1 VDTGDDEGHA
11 VSSELAERLGES
23 KAAIAEVFRNP
34 GLRKVNVALAG
45 SIMGDWAYAVAVSVY
60 AYRHGGATAVG
71 VYGVARYISMAVASP
86 FTSMLADRYDRKH
99 VMVVADGIRFVL
111 VAVAAL
117 VIAADGPSLVVYA
130 LGLLTS
136 LAGTAFRPAQ
146 AALLPKLANH
156 PAELTAANVAAST
169 IESVGFFAGPAVAG
183 TLLALADVAIV
194 FGFNAATFLWS
205 GLLVTTL
212 HVPVR
217 ATDALEVD
225 SVDEEPAAEA
235 PRTSILAG
243 ASLGFREIL
252 ASRDLRVLM
261 SLYCAQTVVAG
272 ASLVFGVA
280 IAFEMLGMSESG
292 VGMLDAMVGVGGL
305 VGGFVA
311 LLLATRGRLAVDFG
325 VGVMLW
331 SAPLLIVV
339 AFPSLAPVLIVM
351 AILGLGN
358 SIVDINA
365 FTIMQRLVSDEV
377 MGRVF
382 GAVDSALIAGMALGS
397 LAMPLLMHT
406 EGLRTGLL
414 VIGTSVTALSL
425 ASFGALRRIDTIALA
440 PDGLGVIRSAALF
453 APLPERSIERL
464 ARCATLVT
472 VPAGE
477 VVMSRGDPGDL
488 YYVIE
493 SGQAEVLVTDD
504 LSTVLGPSE
513 GFGEIALLRD
523 VPRQATVR
531 AATDLTLRAIDR
543 RVFLQVVTG
552 HSETQATADR
562 AITRMLVGD

>member
-1 VDTGDDEGHA
+1 
-11 VSSELAERLGES
+11 
-23 KAAIAEVFRNP
+23 
-34 GLRKVNVALAG
+34 
-45 SIMGDWAYAVAVSVY
+45 
-60 AYRHGGATAVG
+60 
-71 VYGVARYISMAVASP
+71 
-86 FTSMLADRYDRKH
+86 
-99 VMVVADGIRFVL
+99 
-111 VAVAAL
+111 
-117 VIAADGPSLVVYA
+117 
-130 LGLLTS
+130 
-136 LAGTAFRPAQ
+136 
-146 AALLPKLANH
+146 
-156 PAELTAANVAAST
+156 
-169 IESVGFFAGPAVAG
+169 
-183 TLLALADVAIV
+183 
-194 FGFNAATFLWS
+194 
-205 GLLVTTL
+205 
-212 HVPVR
+212 
-217 ATDALEVD
+217 
-225 SVDEEPAAEA
+225 
-235 PRTSILAG
+235 
-243 ASLGFREIL
+243 
-252 ASRDLRVLM
+252 
-261 SLYCAQTVVAG
+261 
-272 ASLVFGVA
+272 
-280 IAFEMLGMSESG
+280 
-292 VGMLDAMVGVGGL
+292 
-305 VGGFVA
+305 
-311 LLLATRGRLAVDFG
+311 
-325 VGVMLW
+325 
-331 SAPLLIVV
+331 
-339 AFPSLAPVLIVM
+339 VLIVM

-406 EGLRTGLL
+406 VGLRTGLL

-477 VVMSRGDPGDL
+477 VVIRRGDPGDL

-493 SGQAEVLVTDD
+493 SGEAEVLVADD

-531 AATDLTLRAIDR
+531 AVTDLALRAIDR

-562 AITRMLVGD
+562 AIARMLVGD